1 MNKIQ
6 GFSIGQVIAIIIITS
21 IVSAFSI
28 GIILSSSKKNMTYK
42 ELLNDE
48 NVDNF
53 LNAYSEI
60 TNGYYKDVDKS
71 GAVNAA
77 ISGMMDYLGDKYTS
91 YLNSEDTKELNKLL
105 AGSYKGIGI
114 SISNGVIVDVFD
126 DTPAQKAGLQP
137 GDKILSINNKDVSS
151 LSGEELSSLIKSS
164 ADITLTVL
172 RNNQTLTFNLKSS
185 TLDLPAIDTKVL
197 TLNGKNY
204 GYLEITNFS
213 ASLANQV
220 SKALNNELKDIS
232 GLIIDLRGNGGGYLV
247 AAIDT
252 ASLFLQKDKEIF
264 SLEEKDKKEAKYD
277 ETEEHKDYPIA
288 ILMDKGTASA
298 SEILIGSLK
307 DSYGAT
313 LVGKTTYGKGK
324 VQQTYTLSNGTML
337 KYTSAKWFRPNGD
350 CVDNIGIIPDY
361 EVELKYIK
369 DESGKVVNFE
379 DTQLNKALE
388 IIQSL

>member
-1 MNKIQ
+1 MKIAIFFFLLLLIFYEFVNIKYDRGNMNKIQ

-114 SISNGVIVDVFD
+114 SISNSVIVDVFD

-151 LSGEELSSLIKSS
+151 LSGEEVSSLIKSS

-185 TLDLPAIDTKVL
+185 TLDLPVIDTKVL

-220 SKALNNELKDIS
+220 SK
-232 GLIIDLRGNGGGYLV
+232 
-247 AAIDT
+247 T
-252 ASLFLQKDKEIF
+252 
-264 SLEEKDKKEAKYD
+264 
-277 ETEEHKDYPIA
+277 
-288 ILMDKGTASA
+288 
-298 SEILIGSLK
+298 
-307 DSYGAT
+307 
-313 LVGKTTYGKGK
+313 
-324 VQQTYTLSNGTML
+324 
-337 KYTSAKWFRPNGD
+337 
-350 CVDNIGIIPDY
+350 
-361 EVELKYIK
+361 
-369 DESGKVVNFE
+369 
-379 DTQLNKALE
+379 
-388 IIQSL
+388 